1 MAEDNKDQKT
11 EEPSAKRIT
20 DSEEKGNFAH
30 SREINSSF
38 VLLAALLGFL
48 ITGEQSTRNLMGS
61 WHMLIAEA
69 GTLQLTF
76 EELYKVVADAM
87 TGFIKVIGPFLV
99 LIMVGGVTS
108 NLIQIGGLRFSTH
121 PLIPKFS
128 KLSPMKGFG
137 RIFSKNTLMELF
149 KSLFKVGIISI
160 LSYFIIKSH
169 WNEIPPLMGLG
180 VGEIL
185 SFMGFVALEIIFQVL
200 LVMIFLSLIDLAF
213 QRFTYRENLRMTKQ
227 EVKEERKETDGNP
240 QIKQRIRTV
249 QMEMARKRMMSA
261 VPDADVVVTNP
272 IHFAVALQYVPDLMR
287 APKVIAKG
295 KRLVAQRIKA
305 LAEENNVM
313 IIENVALAQGL
324 FQMTEV
330 GSYVPP
336 IYYKAVAEIL
346 AFVYNLKQRAKARF

>member
-61 WHMLIAEA
+61 WHTMIAEA

-128 KLSPMKGFG
+128 KLNPLKGFA
-137 RIFSKNTLMELF
+137 RIFSKNTVMELF

-160 LSYFIIKSH
+160 LSYFTIMSH
-169 WNEIPPLMGLG
+169 WKEIPPLMGLG
-180 VGEIL
+180 VGQIL

-200 LVMIFLSLIDLAF
+200 LIMIFLSLIDFAF

-249 QMEMARKRMMSA
+249 QMEMARKRMMAA

-272 IHFAVALQYVPDLMR
+272 THISIAIKYDSEKNSAPAVVAKGVGPIAMR
-287 APKVIAKG
+287 IREIAKENG
-295 KRLVAQRIKA
+295 VPLVEDKP
-305 LAEENNVM
+305 LARTLNKTV
-313 IIENVALAQGL
+313 
-324 FQMTEV
+324 EV
-330 GSYVPP
+330 GQLIPASL
-336 IYYKAVAEIL
+336 YKAVAEIL
-346 AFVYNLKQRAKARF
+346 AYVYKLKNFS

>member
-137 RIFSKNTLMELF
+137 RIFSKNTVMELF
-149 KSLFKVGIISI
+149 KSLFKVGI
-160 LSYFIIKSH
+160 
-169 WNEIPPLMGLG
+169 
-180 VGEIL
+180 
-185 SFMGFVALEIIFQVL
+185 
-200 LVMIFLSLIDLAF
+200 LSLIH
-213 QRFTYRENLRMTKQ
+213 
-227 EVKEERKETDGNP
+227 
-240 QIKQRIRTV
+240 I
-249 QMEMARKRMMSA
+249 
-261 VPDADVVVTNP
+261 
-272 IHFAVALQYVPDLMR
+272 
-287 APKVIAKG
+287 
-295 KRLVAQRIKA
+295 
-305 LAEENNVM
+305 
-313 IIENVALAQGL
+313 
-324 FQMTEV
+324 
-330 GSYVPP
+330 
-336 IYYKAVAEIL
+336 
-346 AFVYNLKQRAKARF
+346 